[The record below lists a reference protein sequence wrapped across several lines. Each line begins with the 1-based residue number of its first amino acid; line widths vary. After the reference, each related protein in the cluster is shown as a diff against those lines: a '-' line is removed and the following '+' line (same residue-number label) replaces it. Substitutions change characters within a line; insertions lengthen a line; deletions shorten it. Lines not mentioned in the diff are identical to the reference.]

1 MTGAGLVAPS
11 PCARRL
17 SPNLSVD
24 RLRLRRS
31 LVKLVT
37 IRDSLTAVTG
47 QMDDKLA
54 FDSHLMD
61 VYLTGLQSEVEAKLR
76 RVLKFREQM
85 QKIDAAGGRTNR
97 EQRELAAESLVKQI
111 EEMLDTNLLVR
122 ETLQELLMT
131 ARAVL
136 QDVKDLAD

>member
-1 MTGAGLVAPS
+1 MTA
-11 PCARRL
+11 
-17 SPNLSVD
+17 
-24 RLRLRRS
+24 
-31 LVKLVT
+31 
-37 IRDSLTAVTG
+37 

-54 FDSHLMD
+54 FDAHLMD

-97 EQRELAAESLVKQI
+97 EQREMAAESLVKQI

-122 ETLQELLMT
+122 DTLQELLTT